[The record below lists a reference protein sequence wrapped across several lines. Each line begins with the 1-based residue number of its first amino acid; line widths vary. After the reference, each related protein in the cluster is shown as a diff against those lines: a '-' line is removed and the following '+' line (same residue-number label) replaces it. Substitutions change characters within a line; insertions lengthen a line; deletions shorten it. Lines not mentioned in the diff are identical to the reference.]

1 MVATRQTSVR
11 RLFYWAPPTKG
22 QSGPVHVSRSYPS
35 VYFPILPL
43 VSLLLCIFFPYPL
56 FLFPFLSSFF
66 FFPPPLPPRHPRI
79 NYFVLYCGWAGIR
92 SGTTGIKEALPPPAC
107 LLVVAALLKGLKKK
121 CPIKFWPT
129 TTVLKICETKPDI
142 HSKRHWFFLCGVL
155 P

>member
-66 FFPPPLPPRHPRI
+66 FFSPPLPPRHPRI

-107 LLVVAALLKGLKKK
+107 LLVVAALLKGLNEKKM
-121 CPIKFWPT
+121 PYQ
-129 TTVLKICETKPDI
+129 VLTYNHGSQNFETKPDI
-142 HSKRHWFFLCGVL
+142 HSKRH
-155 P
+155 

>member
-11 RLFYWAPPTKG
+11 RDFYWAPPTKG

-66 FFPPPLPPRHPRI
+66 LFSPPHSPSASQNQLLRP
-79 NYFVLYCGWAGIR
+79 VLRLGRVSETARRVSRRRCR
-92 SGTTGIKEALPPPAC
+92 RPAS
-107 LLVVAALLKGLKKK
+107 LLSRPFEKVEKKK
-121 CPIKFWPT
+121 MPYH
-129 TTVLKICETKPDI
+129 VLTQTNGSWTPCFRVSDMT
-142 HSKRHWFFLCGVL
+142 SKGGSMIGK
-155 P
+155 